1 VAIHDKRP
9 NSREKTTFPFSPKKC
24 SLRLL
29 KMKFKDLKYIR
40 RLKGKFRLVIMN
52 DETFE
57 EKASFNLRPLKVFVA
72 TGIIIILLITI
83 TTFIIA
89 FTGLREYIPGYA
101 DLKTQR
107 HVYNMVLKTDS
118 LQKEIDNRNAYIE
131 NIRNVINGTLPNEDT
146 AKQKSGAS
154 KYDTIHHLT
163 RSEEDAEL
171 RKQIESQDAYSLT
184 EGSASIRNSIKSFL
198 FFAPLKGTVTNRFDP
213 VTKHYA
219 IDIVSNPNEAIKSTL
234 DGTVVFANFTSETGY
249 VIGIQHSNNL
259 FSLYK
264 HNSAL
269 LKKAGDFVKAGDVVA
284 IIGNS
289 GELSQGP
296 HLHFELWF
304 NGTPIDPMQFVAF

>member
-1 VAIHDKRP
+1 
-9 NSREKTTFPFSPKKC
+9 
-24 SLRLL
+24 
-29 KMKFKDLKYIR
+29 MKFRDLKYIR
-40 RLKGKFRLVIMN
+40 KLRGKFRLVIMN

-118 LQKEIDNRNAYIE
+118 LQAEIDNRNAYIE
-131 NIRNVINGTLPNEDT
+131 NIRNVINGTIPNGDT
-146 AKQKSGAS
+146 ARQKEGAS
-154 KYDTIHHLT
+154 KYDTIHHLN
-163 RSEEDAEL
+163 RSQSDEEL
-171 RKQIESQDAYSLT
+171 RKQIETQDAFTLT
-184 EGSASIRNSIKSFL
+184 EGSTSIRNSIKSFL
-198 FFAPLKGTVTNRFDP
+198 FFPPLKGTITNRFDP

-219 IDIVSNPNEAIKSTL
+219 IDIVSNPNEAIKATL

-249 VIGIQHSNNL
+249 VLGIQHSNNL

>member
-1 VAIHDKRP
+1 
-9 NSREKTTFPFSPKKC
+9 
-24 SLRLL
+24 
-29 KMKFKDLKYIR
+29 MKFKDFKYIR

-72 TGIIIILLITI
+72 TGIFIILLVTI

-101 DLKTQR
+101 DINTKR
-107 HVYNMVLKTDS
+107 HVYSMVLKTDS

-131 NIRNVINGTLPNEDT
+131 NIRNVINGTMPIGDT
-146 AKQKSGAS
+146 TKLKEGPS

-163 RSEEDAEL
+163 RSEQDEEL
-171 RKQIESQDAYSLT
+171 RKQIETQDAYSLT
-184 EGSASIRNSIKSFL
+184 IGSTSIRNSIKSFL
-198 FFAPLKGTVTNRFDP
+198 FFPPLKGTITNRFDP
-213 VTKHYA
+213 ITKHYG
-219 IDIVSNPNEAIKSTL
+219 IDIVSNPNEAIKTTL
-234 DGTVVFANFTSETGY
+234 DGTVVIASFTSETGY
-249 VIGIQHSNNL
+249 VIGIQHSNNI
-259 FSLYK
+259 FSIYK

-269 LKKAGDFVKAGDVVA
+269 LKKVGDFVKAGDVVA

-304 NGTPIDPMQFVAF
+304 NGTPIDPMQFVSF

>member
-1 VAIHDKRP
+1 MH
-9 NSREKTTFPFSPKKC
+9 
-24 SLRLL
+24 
-29 KMKFKDLKYIR
+29 
-40 RLKGKFRLVIMN
+40 
-52 DETFE
+52 
-57 EKASFNLRPLKVFVA
+57 
-72 TGIIIILLITI
+72 
-83 TTFIIA
+83 
-89 FTGLREYIPGYA
+89 
-101 DLKTQR
+101 
-107 HVYNMVLKTDS
+107 
-118 LQKEIDNRNAYIE
+118 
-131 NIRNVINGTLPNEDT
+131 NIRNVINGTLPNDDT
-146 AKQKSGAS
+146 AKQKEGAT
-154 KYDTIHHLT
+154 KYDTIHHLN
-163 RSEEDAEL
+163 RSQSDEEL
-171 RKQIESQDAYSLT
+171 RKQIETQDAYSLT

-198 FFAPLKGTVTNRFDP
+198 FFPPLKGSITNRFDP

-219 IDIVSNPNEAIKSTL
+219 IDIVSNPNEAIKATL
-234 DGTVVFANFTSETGY
+234 DGTVGFANFTSETGY

>member
-1 VAIHDKRP
+1 
-9 NSREKTTFPFSPKKC
+9 
-24 SLRLL
+24 
-29 KMKFKDLKYIR
+29 MKFKDLKYIR

-57 EKASFNLRPLKVFVA
+57 EKASFNLRPRKVFVA

-107 HVYNMVLKTDS
+107 RVYNMVLKTDS
-118 LQKEIDNRNAYIE
+118 LQKEIDSRNAYIE
-131 NIRNVINGTLPNEDT
+131 NIRNVINGTLPMSDT
-146 AKQKSGAS
+146 SKVKGSAS

-163 RSEEDAEL
+163 RSEQDEEL

-198 FFAPLKGTVTNRFDP
+198 FFPPLKGTVTNRFDP

-219 IDIVSNPNEAIKSTL
+219 IDIVSNANEAIKSTL

>member
-1 VAIHDKRP
+1 
-9 NSREKTTFPFSPKKC
+9 
-24 SLRLL
+24 
-29 KMKFKDLKYIR
+29 MKFKDFKYLR
-40 RLKGKFRLVIMN
+40 KLKGKFRLVIMN
-52 DETFE
+52 DETLE

-72 TGIIIILLITI
+72 TGISIILLITI

-107 HVYNMVLKTDS
+107 RVLNMVLKTDS
-118 LQKEIDNRNAYIE
+118 LQKEVDNRNAFIE
-131 NIRNVINGTLPNEDT
+131 NIKNVINGTFTDSDTSRVNE
-146 AKQKSGAS
+146 ANK
-154 KYDTIHHLT
+154 KYDTIHHLG
-163 RSEEDAEL
+163 RSKEDEEL
-171 RKQIESQDAYSLT
+171 RKTIESQDQFSLS
-184 EGSASIRNSIKSFL
+184 EGATSIRNSIKSFL
-198 FFAPLKGTVTNRFDP
+198 FFPPLKGAITNRFDAI
-213 VTKHYA
+213 TKHFG
-219 IDIVSNPNEAIKSTL
+219 IDIVSNPNEAIKATL
-234 DGTVVFANFTSETGY
+234 DGTVIFANFTSETGY

-259 FSLYK
+259 FSIYK

-304 NGTPIDPMQFVAF
+304 NGTPIDPVQFVSF